1 MEQMTIFDY
10 ITKSKPTADSSA
22 QDIAEYIGQEFGLTF
37 KVDGL
42 NAYKATLEGGLIE
55 VRITKHERYIGTDV
69 SLTRGSM
76 YGGCSPCESLEE
88 VEQKLEALGLS
99 LRPSEE

>member
-22 QDIAEYIGQEFGLTF
+22 QDIEKYIGEKFDLAF
-37 KVDGL
+37 RVDGL
-42 NAYKATLEGGLIE
+42 NAYKATLEGWLIE
-55 VRITKHERYIGTDV
+55 VRITKNERYIWTDV

-76 YGGCSPCESLEE
+76 YGGCSPCEIGRAH
-88 VEQKLEALGLS
+88 V
-99 LRPSEE
+99 